1 MIRYIKDL
9 NNRKL
14 KEWLEHKY
22 IKEKLQQKD
31 IARLCGVGR
40 NTIHNWLEYYQIPFW
55 GKGETRKKK
64 PCKII
69 NLKVGDRYRAR
80 DIGFV
85 KYRNADLFEWVEC
98 PICNKKHWVLIRHN
112 KPVNLCCLRCGI
124 AKKTPTVN
132 KDGYEDIWIS
142 PTNPFA
148 KMRGKRGRILVHRL
162 NMAKHLN
169 RCLKTEE
176 IVHHIDHNKTNN
188 NISNLKLI
196 ESGGP
201 HLSITILENKIK
213 RLETKN
219 KLLKRKINEFKSRNI
234 R

>member
-69 NLKVGDRYRAR
+69 NLKIGDKYRIR
-80 DIGFV
+80 DIGLN
-85 KYRNADLFEWVEC
+85 KYRKSTLMEWVEC
-98 PICNKKHWVLIRHN
+98 PSCGNKHWIMVSQN
-112 KPVNLCCLRCGI
+112 KPVNC
-124 AKKTPTVN
+124 KKCAAVKKEGTIN
-132 KDGYEDIWIS
+132 KQGYREIWIS
-142 PTNPFA
+142 PINIFS
-148 KMRGKRGRILVHRL
+148 KMRNRKGRITEHRL
-162 NMAKHLN
+162 NMAKYLN
-169 RCLKTEE
+169 RCLKIEE
-176 IVHHIDHNKTNN
+176 VVHHIDHNKLNN

-196 ESGGP
+196 ESNGP